1 MLDLKPRTRNASP
14 LKILQVIPAVAPRY
28 GGPSQAIFTMCRAL
42 QAQGVEVLIATTNA
56 DGSVELPVAL
66 GEKIMYQDTPAIF
79 FDRQWSEALKYSRP
93 LALWLERNVK
103 NFDLAHIHAVF
114 SHACVSA
121 ARACGKNG
129 VPYVVRPLGTLDPW
143 SLKQKS
149 VRKRLFWHLGVK
161 QMLTGAAAIH
171 YTSDE
176 ERRLAEAGLGLSG
189 GIVIPN
195 GLDLSFVNKNSGR
208 NTAWPEESF
217 DAPQSEI
224 GRAPYVLALS
234 RIHPKKGFEL
244 LIESF
249 AMLRKQHRFGDWS
262 LIFAGAGDEDY
273 INRLKDL
280 ARQRGLNGA
289 ARFVGWLDGAG
300 KYAAL
305 KGASLLAMPSYQ
317 ENFGISLIEAMA
329 CGVPVLVSPHVNL
342 APDIERACAGW
353 IAELSQEKL
362 AGVLA
367 EALDDVEERQ
377 RRGAHARAL
386 AQTFAAPLIAN
397 SLVKLYQSL
406 NNRRMQNDQLHLT
419 RESN

>member
-1 MLDLKPRTRNASP
+1 
-14 LKILQVIPAVAPRY
+14 LKILHVIPAVAPRY

-56 DGSVELPVAL
+56 DGSVELPVTL
-66 GEKIMYQDTPAIF
+66 GEKIVYRDTPAIF

-93 LALWLERNVK
+93 LALWLERNIK

-143 SLKQKS
+143 SLKQKN

-176 ERRLAEAGLGLSG
+176 EKRLAETGLGLSG

-195 GLDLSFVNKNSGR
+195 GLDLGFVNEKGQKGQR
-208 NTAWPEESF
+208 AALDTAWPAEPF

-224 GRAPYVLALS
+224 GRTPYVLALS

-249 AMLRKQHRFGDWS
+249 AMLRKQRRFSDWS
-262 LIFAGAGDEDY
+262 LVFAGAGDEEY
-273 INRLKDL
+273 INRLKGL
-280 ARQRGLNGA
+280 ARQRGLNGVA
-289 ARFVGWLDGAG
+289 QFIGWLDGDR

-367 EALDDVEERQ
+367 EALDNVEERK
-377 RRGAHARAL
+377 RRGAKARAL
-386 AQTFAAPLIAN
+386 AQTFAAPLIAKN
-397 SLVKLYQSL
+397 LVNLYQSL

-419 RESN
+419 REPN

>member
-1 MLDLKPRTRNASP
+1 
-14 LKILQVIPAVAPRY
+14 LKILHVIPAVAPRY

-56 DGSVELPVAL
+56 DGGVELPVTL
-66 GEKIMYQDTPAIF
+66 GEKVVYQDTPAIF

-103 NFDLAHIHAVF
+103 FFDLAHIHAVF

-121 ARACGKNG
+121 AKACRKNG

-149 VRKRLFWHLGVK
+149 VRKRLFWRLGVK
-161 QMLTGAAAIH
+161 KMLRGAAAIH

-195 GLDLSFVNKNSGR
+195 GLDLSFVNHTGQTGR
-208 NTAWPEESF
+208 RADWPEEPL

-224 GRAPYVLALS
+224 GRTPYVLALS

-249 AMLRKQHRFGDWS
+249 AMLRKQRRFGDWS
-262 LIFAGAGDEDY
+262 LVFAGAGDEEY

-280 ARQRGLNGA
+280 ARQRGLDGA
-289 ARFVGWLDGAG
+289 ARFIGWLDGAR
-300 KYAAL
+300 KHAAL
-305 KGASLLAMPSYQ
+305 EGASLLAMPSYQ

-342 APDIERACAGW
+342 APDIGRAGAGW
-353 IAELSQEKL
+353 IAELNQEKL
-362 AGVLA
+362 AGALA
-367 EALDDVEERQ
+367 EALENAEERK
-377 RRGAHARAL
+377 RRGAKARAL
-386 AQTFAAPLIAN
+386 AQTFAAPLVAKN
-397 SLVKLYQSL
+397 LVNLYQSL
-406 NNRRMQNDQLHLT
+406 NNRRMQNDQLHLA

>member
-1 MLDLKPRTRNASP
+1 MVTFMDSGRARRMAGTKSGAMLDITLSARNAPS
-14 LKILQVIPAVAPRY
+14 LKVLHVIPAIALRY

-42 QAQGVEVLIATTNA
+42 QGQGIEVLIATTNA
-56 DGSVELPVAL
+56 DGSGELPVTL
-66 GEKIMYQDTPAIF
+66 GEKVVYQDSPAIF
-79 FDRQWSEALKYSRP
+79 FARQWSEALKYSRP

-121 ARACGKNG
+121 AGACRKNG
-129 VPYVVRPLGTLDPW
+129 VPYLVRPLGTLDPW

-176 ERRLAEAGLGLSG
+176 EKRLAEDGLGLSG
-189 GIVIPN
+189 GVVIPN
-195 GLDLSFVNKNSGR
+195 GLDLNFVNQSAGR
-208 NTAWPEESF
+208 RTEPF

-224 GRAPYVLALS
+224 GRTPYVLALS

-249 AMLRKQHRFGDWS
+249 AALKKQRRFSDWS
-262 LIFAGAGDEDY
+262 LVFAGDGDAEY
-273 INRLKDL
+273 VNRLKDL

-289 ARFVGWLDGAG
+289 AQFVGWLDGDR

-305 KGASLLAMPSYQ
+305 KGASLLA
-317 ENFGISLIEAMA
+317 
-329 CGVPVLVSPHVNL
+329 
-342 APDIERACAGW
+342 
-353 IAELSQEKL
+353 
-362 AGVLA
+362 
-367 EALDDVEERQ
+367 
-377 RRGAHARAL
+377 
-386 AQTFAAPLIAN
+386 
-397 SLVKLYQSL
+397 
-406 NNRRMQNDQLHLT
+406 
-419 RESN
+419 